1 MPPSACGRPTSQ
13 QRAGN
18 VFRNRNSVV
27 GLDLGSSVVKAVE
40 ITLEGQEPVITGFG
54 RVELPPGGSAEEA
67 IRQIFKEN
75 KFRSKKIVSAV
86 SGQDTVV
93 RYVPMP
99 QMSDTE
105 LKQAIQFEADKIVA
119 SDEEVVLD
127 CQPLGTRGEG
137 ESATMNVLVAA
148 CHLDR
153 LDSQAKLV
161 QRAGLTPI
169 AIDLDLFAIANA
181 WELCGLP
188 DDDMPEGASE
198 RAVALVDV
206 GAHTTSINVMQGGTS
221 CFSREIPIGGASMTQ
236 AVARRLGVEGFEA
249 EAIKRSSE
257 AHAAEVHT
265 AIQPVLEDLASE
277 LMLSMDYVEHNE
289 QIQVNEVL
297 LSGGGVLAPGAVQY
311 VEQAVQRPARA
322 WNPLEG
328 LRVDVNRLDV
338 EELEAWAQT
347 LVVAVGLAARVRNQ

>member
-1 MPPSACGRPTSQ
+1 
-13 QRAGN
+13 
-18 VFRNRNSVV
+18 VFHTKKSVV
-27 GLDLGSSVVKAVE
+27 GLDIGSSVVKAIE
-40 ITLEGQEPVITGFG
+40 ITLEGHEPVITGFG
-54 RVELPPGGSAEEA
+54 RVELPPGGSVEEA

-75 KFRSKKIVSAV
+75 KFRTKRVVTGV
-86 SGQDTVV
+86 SGQETVV

-99 QMSDTE
+99 RMSDAE

-137 ESATMNVLVAA
+137 EHATLNVLVAA
-148 CHLDR
+148 CQAER
-153 LDSQAKLV
+153 LHHQAKMI
-161 QRAGLTPI
+161 QRVGLTPI
-169 AIDLDLFAIANA
+169 AIDLDLFAVSNA

-188 DDDMPEGASE
+188 EEDMPEGGSE

-206 GAHTTSINVMQGGTS
+206 GARAAVINVMRGGMS

-265 AIQPVLEDLASE
+265 AITPVLEDLASE

-289 QIQVNEVL
+289 QIQVNEIL
-297 LSGGGVLAPGAVQY
+297 LSGGGMLAPGAVHY
-311 VEQAVQRPARA
+311 IEQAVQRPARA
-322 WNPLEG
+322 WHPLES

-338 EELEAWAQT
+338 QELEAWAQT
-347 LVVAVGLAARVRNQ
+347 IVVAVGLAARVRQQ